1 MNNLTTTTQITKK
14 VILEELMKIKIDHSI
29 QISEKELDAKVN
41 LLFEDCK
48 EITSERFKGNSAFLR
63 KKELFGKFP
72 PNHEFICPKTEP
84 KLNSYAKPSYLD
96 YLTGGK

>member
-1 MNNLTTTTQITKK
+1 MNNLIKTTQLTKK

-29 QISEKELDAKVN
+29 QISERELDAKVN

-48 EITSERFKGNSAFLR
+48 EITSERFLINSSFLR

-72 PNHEFICPKTEP
+72 PNHEFILPKTNTKFNQYGE
-84 KLNSYAKPSYLD
+84 PSYLD
-96 YLTGGK
+96 YITGGK